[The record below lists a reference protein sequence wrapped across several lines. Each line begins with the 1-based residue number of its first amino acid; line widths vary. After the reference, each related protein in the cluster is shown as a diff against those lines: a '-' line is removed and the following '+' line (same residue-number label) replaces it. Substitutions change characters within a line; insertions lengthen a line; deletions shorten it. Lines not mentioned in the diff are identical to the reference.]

1 MFDQERANALI
12 ENGTIEIAP
21 LAFMRGRT
29 LNDAFIILDEAQNTT
44 PEQMKMA
51 LTRLGFGSKI
61 VVTGDIS
68 QIDLPRGESGLVQVR
83 SVLEGIDDI
92 AFCDPFRQ
100 RRRGATLWWRPRGRL
115 RARGGKGK
123 IAHGNPHHLLE
134 HREEDLASLPIR
146 DLALFVLE
154 REGKP
159 INTEVSISFVDDTA
173 MAELNERFRGMEG
186 PTDVLSFECDNID
199 DDITAAD
206 GPSCPVYELG
216 DIIIAP
222 DVAARQ
228 STEFGNSFEQ
238 EVSLLIVHGL
248 LHLCGYDHIV
258 DEEAEVMET
267 RERELLTAWAERD
280 LPAVSENR

>member
-1 MFDQERANALI
+1 M
-12 ENGTIEIAP
+12 
-21 LAFMRGRT
+21 
-29 LNDAFIILDEAQNTT
+29 
-44 PEQMKMA
+44 
-51 LTRLGFGSKI
+51 
-61 VVTGDIS
+61 
-68 QIDLPRGESGLVQVR
+68 
-83 SVLEGIDDI
+83 
-92 AFCDPFRQ
+92 
-100 RRRGATLWWRPRGRL
+100 
-115 RARGGKGK
+115 
-123 IAHGNPHHLLE
+123 
-134 HREEDLASLPIR
+134 
-146 DLALFVLE
+146 LE

-222 DVAARQ
+222 DVARAVRAP
-228 STEFGNSFEQ
+228 SLATPSSQ

-258 DEEAEVMET
+258 DEEAEVMEA
-267 RERELLTAWAERD
+267 RERELLTAWTERD

>member
-1 MFDQERANALI
+1 MEILI
-12 ENGTIEIAP
+12 TYG
-21 LAFMRGRT
+21 
-29 LNDAFIILDEAQNTT
+29 
-44 PEQMKMA
+44 
-51 LTRLGFGSKI
+51 
-61 VVTGDIS
+61 
-68 QIDLPRGESGLVQVR
+68 
-83 SVLEGIDDI
+83 
-92 AFCDPFRQ
+92 
-100 RRRGATLWWRPRGRL
+100 
-115 RARGGKGK
+115 
-123 IAHGNPHHLLE
+123 

-228 STEFGNSFEQ
+228 STEFG
-238 EVSLLIVHGL
+238 IVHGL

-258 DEEAEVMET
+258 DEEAEVMEA
-267 RERELLTAWAERD
+267 RERELLTAWTERD

>member
-1 MFDQERANALI
+1 
-12 ENGTIEIAP
+12 
-21 LAFMRGRT
+21 
-29 LNDAFIILDEAQNTT
+29 
-44 PEQMKMA
+44 
-51 LTRLGFGSKI
+51 
-61 VVTGDIS
+61 
-68 QIDLPRGESGLVQVR
+68 
-83 SVLEGIDDI
+83 
-92 AFCDPFRQ
+92 
-100 RRRGATLWWRPRGRL
+100 
-115 RARGGKGK
+115 
-123 IAHGNPHHLLE
+123 
-134 HREEDLASLPIR
+134 
-146 DLALFVLE
+146 
-154 REGKP
+154 
-159 INTEVSISFVDDTA
+159 

-222 DVAARQ
+222 DVATRQ

-258 DEEAEVMET
+258 DEEAEVMEA
-267 RERELLTAWAERD
+267 RERELLTAWTERD